1 MIKSSEWFVISCE
14 CRLVRVCF
22 VINKTNHIVQEHI
35 IKGNAQ
41 MAAMS
46 MAIINLKRKIQYAA
60 QIKRKNTIGCRINS
74 IEYGVCTHI
83 KRSKNIFPLCD

>member
-1 MIKSSEWFVISCE
+1 
-14 CRLVRVCF
+14 
-22 VINKTNHIVQEHI
+22 
-35 IKGNAQ
+35 

-83 KRSKNIFPLCD
+83 KRSKNIFSLM

>member
-1 MIKSSEWFVISCE
+1 M
-14 CRLVRVCF
+14 
-22 VINKTNHIVQEHI
+22 QEHI

-60 QIKRKNTIGCRINS
+60 QIKRKNTIGVELIR
-74 IEYGVCTHI
+74 
-83 KRSKNIFPLCD
+83 